1 MDKITDVCKRH
12 PAKKIL
18 DSRNL
23 IVRTFQN
30 EVKQRYRI
38 APAIVDRFKNDIC
51 FMVDT
56 DLTFI
61 EAIEPRETFL
71 EPLGYELSDD
81 VAISYIDLM
90 LKSNIDQASYIFGM
104 YKEIT

>member
-1 MDKITDVCKRH
+1 M
-12 PAKKIL
+12 
-18 DSRNL
+18 
-23 IVRTFQN
+23 
-30 EVKQRYRI
+30 KQRFRI

-56 DLTFI
+56 DLTYI
-61 EAIEPRETFL
+61 DVVEPWETFL

-81 VAISYIDLM
+81 IAISYIDLL
-90 LKSNIDQASYIFGM
+90 LKSDIDQASYKFGI